1 MKADFWGRFRGV
13 RNWTSLVGWGV
24 ASVSGFVFLLLV
36 LLDFFAEEKSSYLG
50 ILTYLVVPLLAAGG
64 LFLAGLGWILH
75 RRKRAQQGEAT
86 LSILPVINFN
96 QSHDR
101 RVAALFF
108 VAALV
113 FVAVTSIGTY
123 QGYHLTKSVKFCG
136 MACHEAMAPQYVS
149 YQHGPHARVECS
161 ACHVGGD
168 PASFVKAKFN
178 GLHQVAVTLGDRI
191 SRPILGHGK
200 THIDQKTCEQC
211 HWPDRY
217 VGNLDRTY
225 THFLDD
231 DTNTLFPVRLLLKV
245 GGGDPTHGPSSGIHW
260 HMNLANR
267 IEYIAE
273 DLQRQKI
280 PWIRLTETNGAT
292 TEFAVPGF
300 TPDFAIHKVRQMDCM
315 DCHNR
320 PAHQFRTPN
329 DSVELAMA
337 LGRLSTNLASIK
349 RQAVSALTAPYT
361 NTTQALAQIASL
373 LRKQYGNRS
382 ETEAAITEVQSIY
395 QRYFF
400 PEMKTDWRTH
410 PNNIGHKDW
419 PGCFRCHDNEHV
431 SPDGQRRIN
440 RQDCNSCHAFLTDA
454 TLGSDSATQQKPAF
468 QHPEDGWQDM
478 QCFDCHDGSTGGS
491 TGGSR

>member
-1 MKADFWGRFRGV
+1 MKLYLKGRFGGV

-24 ASVSGFVFLLLV
+24 AGISLFVFLLLV
-36 LLDFFAEEKSSYLG
+36 FLDFFAQDKSPYLG
-50 ILTYLVVPLLAAGG
+50 ILTYLVVPLAAVGG

-75 RRKRAQQGEAT
+75 RRKMAQHKDAGIPA
-86 LSILPVINFN
+86 LPVINFN
-96 QSHDR
+96 QARDR
-101 RVAALFF
+101 WGVVLFFFAALI
-108 VAALV
+108 

-123 QGYHLTKSVKFCG
+123 QGYHVTKSVKFCG
-136 MACHEAMAPQYVS
+136 MACHEAMAPQYGS
-149 YQHGPHARVECS
+149 YQHGPHARVECT

-168 PASFVKAKFN
+168 PASFLKAKFN
-178 GLHQVAVTLGDRI
+178 GLHQVAVTLSGRI

-211 HWPDRY
+211 HWPNLY

-225 THFLDD
+225 AHFLDD
-231 DTNTLFPVRLLLKV
+231 ETNTFFPVRLLLKV
-245 GGGDPTHGPSSGIHW
+245 GGGDPTHGPSGGIHW
-260 HMNLANR
+260 HMNLANK

-273 DLQRQKI
+273 DEPRQKI
-280 PWIRLTETNGAT
+280 PWIRLTKKNGETT
-292 TEFAVPGF
+292 VFAVPGF
-300 TPDFAIHKVRQMDCM
+300 TPDFTTHKLRRMDCM

-329 DSVELAMA
+329 DAVELAMA
-337 LGRLSTNLASIK
+337 LGRISTNLASIK
-349 RQAVSALTAPYT
+349 RQAVSTLTAPYT
-361 NTTQALAQIASL
+361 NTVQALNQIASS
-373 LRKQYGNRS
+373 LRQQYGNRR
-382 ETEAAITEVQSIY
+382 ETEAAITEIQSIY

-431 SPDGQRRIN
+431 STDGQRRIN
-440 RQDCNSCHAFLTDA
+440 RQDCNSCHLFLSDSTFR
-454 TLGSDSATQQKPAF
+454 SDSATAQKLAF

-491 TGGSR
+491 R